1 MFDLALN
8 TAVFYKNILVIFI
21 LKCCDIIKIVLKQ
34 FLV

>member
-21 LKCCDIIKIVLKQ
+21 LTFCDIIKIVS
-34 FLV
+34 